1 MDSQDNIDVLIGS
14 DYYWGIITGEVAR
27 GDDELVAYLVAYL
40 DGSCLGLQRGTVELP
55 TSPHQ
60 I

>member
-1 MDSQDNIDVLIGS
+1 MDSQDNIDVFIGS
-14 DYYWGIITGEVAR
+14 EYYWDIITGEVAR
-27 GDDELVAYLVAYL
+27 GDENWWQLVANL